1 MANKP
6 PLFVTGIGTD
16 VGKTIVSAIL
26 VEKLQADYWKPIQ
39 SGDLENSDTMKVQA
53 LISNQVSKFHPEAY
67 RLTQPFS
74 PHKSAALDGIT
85 IDMDHIIMPQTDN
98 QLIIE
103 GAGGLMV
110 PLNDTHFIVD
120 LIQKFDAEVVL
131 VIKHYLG
138 SINHTLLSLELL
150 KQRNIKVK
158 ALIFNGDRD
167 EYSENIICNSDVR
180 YYNIPNANITDK
192 QFILQSTL
200 ELQKQQFDLT
210 PKRF

>member
-74 PHKSAALDGIT
+74 PHKSAALDGIV
-85 IDMDHIIMPQTDN
+85 IDINEIILPKTDN
-98 QLIIE
+98 QLVVE

-120 LIQKFDAEVVL
+120 LIQKFEAEVVL
-131 VIKHYLG
+131 VVKHYLG
-138 SINHTLLSLELL
+138 SINHTLLTLELL
-150 KQRNIKVK
+150 KQKKIKVRT
-158 ALIFNGDRD
+158 LIFNGYKD
-167 EYSENIICNSDVR
+167 EYSESIIKKNSIVKSILNLPNIGLL
-180 YYNIPNANITDK
+180 TK
-192 QFILQSTL
+192 QAVFEQVTL
-200 ELQKQQFDLT
+200 YIEL
-210 PKRF
+210 